1 MALSTL
7 HPASHVAAGKPYINL
22 STGMQWFYAR
32 RGMWYDDAPAGM
44 LAAWLGE
51 RCPWKSPGYTE
62 SYWTTP
68 GGLLALY
75 RDARAAPPQAW
86 QTYHQC
92 AQFLRRLREA
102 AIRAGLPPDPDC
114 WASGTAPQRPA
125 AQRAPSPTSAPAV
138 PFELRVPPAGR
149 AREAFIR
156 HVADVTRDFVTF
168 TQGSAYT
175 EAAAP

>member
-1 MALSTL
+1 MHRRACWLRGS
-7 HPASHVAAGKPYINL
+7 ASAARGSPRATPSL
-22 STGMQWFYAR
+22 TGPR
-32 RGMWYDDAPAGM
+32 
-44 LAAWLGE
+44 
-51 RCPWKSPGYTE
+51 
-62 SYWTTP
+62 P